1 MNDYYLNK
9 NKRREKTNNSKA
21 NIKISEIHIKLTNDF
36 NLNGTFLESNL
47 PKSIYK
53 SL

>member
-1 MNDYYLNK
+1 MKDYYLNK
-9 NKRREKTNNSKA
+9 TKRREKQNNFKA

-36 NLNGTFLESNL
+36 NLNGTFLESNFH
-47 PKSIYK
+47 KSIYK